1 MSVMNGDISEV
12 VFEIF
17 KGFQLNY
24 TDTTVSFPKLL
35 TMFSKMKMRAR
46 IIYKFMH
53 QNEKLTSKT

>member
-35 TMFSKMKMRAR
+35 TFVFK
-46 IIYKFMH
+46 
-53 QNEKLTSKT
+53 NEDAGENHLQVHAPKWEVNR

>member
-1 MSVMNGDISEV
+1 MNGDISEV

-35 TMFSKMKMRAR
+35 TFVFK
-46 IIYKFMH
+46 
-53 QNEKLTSKT
+53 NEDEGENHLQVHAPKWEVNR